1 MSRSRAFPGRGRGL
15 EEGGFTLIELLVAAG
30 MGVVLMGA
38 VASLV
43 IGALRYQPRITKK
56 AENVSTARWVL
67 ERMTRELRSGEKIEP
82 GSSAS
87 ELVFIAYERHS
98 PCGSP
103 TVLPAGQASVPC
115 KITYSC
121 TTAVCSRTEAAPG
134 SLAGSGTTQ
143 QLFSGIDSNQVFSF
157 QPEGDPAEATYVKV
171 TFRLPDPEGSGSLTV
186 SDGAS
191 LRNATLGY

>member
-1 MSRSRAFPGRGRGL
+1 MSPLRDIWRRRR
-15 EEGGFTLIELLVAAG
+15 EEGGFTLIELLVAAT

-43 IGALRYQPRITKK
+43 IGALRYQPRITKT

-67 ERMTRELRSGEKIEP
+67 ERMTRELRSGEKIEA
-82 GSSAS
+82 GTAS
-87 ELVFIAYERHS
+87 EVAFVGYVRHS
-98 PCGSP
+98 PCGS
-103 TVLPAGQASVPC
+103 TTLLSEGQASVPC

-121 TTAVCSRTEAAPG
+121 TTTSCSRTEAAPG
-134 SLAGSGTTQ
+134 SSAGSGTTQ
-143 QLFSGIDSNQVFSF
+143 QLFSGINSNQVFSF
-157 QPEGDPAEATYVKV
+157 QPEGNPTEATYVKV
-171 TFRLPDPEGSGSLTV
+171 TFRIPDPEGTGSLTV

>member
-1 MSRSRAFPGRGRGL
+1 MGCVRRLWHRRS

-30 MGVVLMGA
+30 MGVVVMGA
-38 VASLV
+38 VAALV
-43 IGALRYQPRITKK
+43 IGAVRYQPRITKT

-67 ERMTRELRSGEKIEP
+67 ERMTRELRSGEKIEA

-87 ELVFIAYERHS
+87 EVIFIAYERHS
-98 PCGSP
+98 PCGS
-103 TVLPAGQASVPC
+103 TTMLSASQASVPC

-121 TTAVCSRTEAAPG
+121 TTTYCSRTEAAPG

-157 QPEGDPAEATYVKV
+157 QPGGTPAEATYVKV
-171 TFRLPDPEGSGSLTV
+171 TFRIPDPEGTGSLTV